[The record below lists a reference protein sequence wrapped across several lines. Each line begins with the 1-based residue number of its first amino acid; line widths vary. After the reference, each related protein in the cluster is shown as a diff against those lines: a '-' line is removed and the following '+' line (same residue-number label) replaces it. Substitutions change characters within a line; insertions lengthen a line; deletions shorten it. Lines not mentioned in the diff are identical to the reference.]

1 MRRRRGSPH
10 LGSRGL
16 RLTVVA
22 VAATLVVASCGSDAD
37 EPSAAPVTCAEI
49 PNGEFIDAQEV
60 SAAPTDIATRPEIA
74 SGYRSGM
81 KPVRTGTY
89 AAATANPLATRAACE
104 VLRDGGTAAD
114 ALVAAQMVLGLVEP
128 QSSGIGGGAFALYYD
143 AASNTVRAFDGRETA
158 PAAATETYLTQISP
172 SDPAPPVP
180 SARASGRSIGVPG
193 VLRMLDMVHG
203 DYGKQAW
210 RDLFEPAINLA
221 DSGFEISPRLAGE
234 IAASAPDLKAD
245 EEARTYFLTD
255 EGTAKPAGTDLVNP
269 AYAKTLGVLATDGAD
284 AMYDGPL
291 AQAIVAEAGST
302 AGGMTPS
309 LMTVDDLR
317 DYRAI
322 AREPIVTEYRGR
334 QIVAMPGP
342 SSGGLAVASALGI
355 LENFDLPSMG
365 PTDIDGDAEASR
377 DGGRP
382 DPAAVHLITEA
393 ERLAYADRDK
403 YVADPDFVPLPG
415 RGVETMLDP
424 AYLRARAGMIKPD
437 SSLGEAPAGDLGPV
451 PLGSH
456 PGTEHGTSHITVA
469 DRYGNVASMTTT
481 IESAF
486 GSYHMV
492 DGFLLNNQLTDFSA
506 EPRDDDGTLLANR
519 VSPGK
524 RPRSSMAPT
533 LVMQPGAD
541 GSPAQVV
548 AALGSPGGS
557 VIIQF
562 VVKTLV
568 GMLDWGLN
576 PQQAVS
582 MIDFGSANT
591 PTSNVGGEHPLVD
604 IADDG
609 ANDPL
614 VRGLRERGEEVSV
627 DEQSS
632 GLSAI
637 MRHDSGWI
645 GGADPRREGAVM
657 GDDATLQ

>member
-1 MRRRRGSPH
+1 MTAGS
-10 LGSRGL
+10 GVSR
-16 RLTVVA
+16 VVR
-22 VAATLVVASCGSDAD
+22 VLVVATATTFLATACGSDPA
-37 EPSAAPVTCAEI
+37 EPEASPVTCAEI
-49 PNGEFIDAQEV
+49 PNGEMIDAQTMT
-60 SAAPTDIATRPEIA
+60 AAPTDIATRPEVA
-74 SGYRSGM
+74 SGF
-81 KPVRTGTY
+81 RTGMRPVVTDTY

-114 ALVAAQMVLGLVEP
+114 ALVTAQMVLGLVEP

-143 AASNTVRAFDGRETA
+143 AGSKSVRAFDGRETA
-158 PAAATETYLTQISP
+158 PAAATETYLTRIAP
-172 SDPAPPVP
+172 DDPTPPAP

-193 VLRMLDMVHG
+193 VLRMLEMVHADFG
-203 DYGKQAW
+203 GQPW
-210 RDLFEPAINLA
+210 RDLLDPAIELA
-221 DSGFEISPRLAGE
+221 DNGFDISPRLATA
-234 IAASAPDLKAD
+234 IAASAAELGAD
-245 EEARTYFLTD
+245 DEARSYFLASD
-255 EGTAKPAGTDLVNP
+255 GAAKPAGTRLVNP
-269 AYAKTLGVLATDGAD
+269 AYAKTLGTLAADGAG

-291 AQAIVAEAGST
+291 ARAIVAEAGST

-309 LMTVDDLR
+309 LMTEQDLR

-322 AREPIVTEYRGR
+322 AREPVVTTYRGR

-342 SSGGLAVASALGI
+342 SSGGIAVASALGI
-355 LENFDLPSMG
+355 LANFDLPSM
-365 PTDIDGDAEASR
+365 PPSDLDA

-382 DPAAVHLITEA
+382 DPAAVHLVTEA

-415 RGVETMLDP
+415 RGVATILDP
-424 AYLRARAGMIKPD
+424 AYLRSRAALISPD

-469 DRYGNVASMTTT
+469 DRYGNVATMTTT

-492 DGFLLNNQLTDFSA
+492 DGFLLNNELTDFSA

-533 LVMQPGAD
+533 LVLQPGAD
-541 GSPAQVV
+541 GAPAEVV

-562 VVKTLV
+562 VIKTIV
-568 GMLDWGLN
+568 GMLDWGLD

-604 IADDG
+604 TTDDG
-609 ANDPL
+609 AHDPL
-614 VRGLRERGEEVSV
+614 VRGLRERGAEVSV
-627 DEQSS
+627 EEQSS
-632 GLSAI
+632 GLSALL
-637 MRHDSGWI
+637 RHGGGWI

-657 GDDATLQ
+657 GDNATLR

>member
-1 MRRRRGSPH
+1 MTPRRGVPVMVRA
-10 LGSRGL
+10 L
-16 RLTVVA
+16 
-22 VAATLVVASCGSDAD
+22 
-37 EPSAAPVTCAEI
+37 SAALATALIATACGTDSAPPEANPVTCAEI
-49 PNGEFIDAQEV
+49 PNGEMIDARSV
-60 SAAPTDIATRPEIA
+60 SAAPTDIATRPEVA
-74 SGYRSGM
+74 SGF
-81 KPVRTGTY
+81 RTGMRPVETTTY

-114 ALVAAQMVLGLVEP
+114 ALVAAQLVLGLVEP

-143 AASNTVRAFDGRETA
+143 AASKSVRAFDGRETA
-158 PAAATETYLTQISP
+158 PAAATESYLTRISP
-172 SDPAPPVP
+172 DDPAPPVP

-193 VLRMLDMVHG
+193 VMRMLETVHG
-203 DYGKQAW
+203 EFGGHAW
-210 RDLFEPAINLA
+210 RDLFEPAVRLA
-221 DSGFEISPRLAGE
+221 DNGFDISPRLATA
-234 IAASAPDLKAD
+234 IAASAAELAVD
-245 EEARTYFLTD
+245 EDARAYFLAAD
-255 EGTAKPAGTDLVNP
+255 GSPKAAGTRLVNP
-269 AYAKTLGVLATDGAD
+269 AYAKTLGALAADGAG
-284 AMYDGPL
+284 ALYDGPL
-291 AQAIVAEAGST
+291 AEAIVAEAGST

-309 LMTVDDLR
+309 LMTVQDLR
-317 DYRAI
+317 GYRALV
-322 AREPIVTEYRGR
+322 RDPVVTTYRGR

-342 SSGGLAVASALGI
+342 SSGGIAVASALGI
-355 LENFDLPSMG
+355 LENFDLPSMP
-365 PTDIDGDAEASR
+365 PTDVDA

-382 DPAAVHLITEA
+382 DPAAVHLVTEA

-415 RGVETMLDP
+415 RGVATILDP
-424 AYLRARAGMIKPD
+424 AYLRSRAALIKPD

-451 PLGSH
+451 PLGSYA
-456 PGTEHGTSHITVA
+456 GSEHGTSHITVA

-533 LVMQPGAD
+533 LVLQPGAD
-541 GSPAQVV
+541 GAPAEVV

-562 VVKTLV
+562 VIKTIV
-568 GMLDWGLN
+568 GMLDWGLD

-604 IADDG
+604 TTDDG
-609 ANDPL
+609 AGDPL
-614 VRGLRERGEEVSV
+614 VRGLRERGAEVSIE
-627 DEQSS
+627 EQSS
-632 GLSAI
+632 GLSALL
-637 MRHDSGWI
+637 RQDGGWI

-657 GDDATLQ
+657 GDDATLR

>member
-1 MRRRRGSPH
+1 M
-10 LGSRGL
+10 SRHEISRLL
-16 RLTVVA
+16 RALAVTTVA
-22 VAATLVVASCGSDAD
+22 VSMVASCTGESGDTGRPGAG
-37 EPSAAPVTCAEI
+37 PVTCAEI
-49 PNGEFIDAQEV
+49 PNGEMIAARGDE
-60 SAAPTDIATRPEIA
+60 SGAPTDIATRPEVA
-74 SGYRSGM
+74 SGYRTGM
-81 KPVRTGTY
+81 RPVTTETF
-89 AAATANPLATRAACE
+89 AAATANPLATGAACE

-143 AASNTVRAFDGRETA
+143 AASKTVRAFDGRETA
-158 PAAATETYLTQISP
+158 PAAATETYLSRISP
-172 SDPAPPVP
+172 DDPAPPVP

-193 VLRMLDMVHG
+193 VVRMLELVHG
-203 DYGKQAW
+203 RYGRQTW
-210 RDLFEPAINLA
+210 RDLFTPAVSLA
-221 DSGFEISPRLAGE
+221 DSGFEISQRLATA
-234 IAASAPDLKAD
+234 IAASAGELAAD
-245 EEARTYFLTD
+245 AEARSYFLNGD
-255 EGTAKPAGTDLVNP
+255 GSPKPAGAALVNP
-269 AYAKTLGVLATDGAD
+269 AYAKTLGVLATDGAR
-284 AMYDGPL
+284 AMYEGPL
-291 AQAIVAEAGST
+291 AAAVVAEAADT

-309 LMTVDDLR
+309 LMTVEDLR
-317 DYRAI
+317 GYRAVE
-322 AREPIVTEYRGR
+322 RDPVTTTYRGR

-342 SSGGLAVASALGI
+342 SSGGIAVASTLGV
-355 LENFDLPSMG
+355 LENFDLPSM
-365 PTDIDGDAEASR
+365 PPGDLDA

-415 RGVETMLDP
+415 RGVATILDP
-424 AYLRARAGMIKPD
+424 AYLRSRAQLIRPD
-437 SSLGEAPAGDLGPV
+437 ASLGEAEAGDLGPV

-506 EPRDDDGTLLANR
+506 EPRDDDGALLANR

-533 LVMQPGAD
+533 LVLQPGTD
-541 GSPAQVV
+541 GAPAQVL

-562 VVKTLV
+562 VVKTIV
-568 GMLDWGLN
+568 GMLDWGLD

-591 PTSNVGGEHPLVD
+591 PTTNVGGEHPLVD
-604 IADDG
+604 TADDG
-609 ANDPL
+609 ADDPL
-614 VRGLRERGEEVSV
+614 VRGLRERGAEVSV
-627 DEQSS
+627 EEQSS
-632 GLSAI
+632 GLSALV
-637 MRHDSGWI
+637 RRDGGWI

-657 GDDATLQ
+657 GDNATLE

>member
-1 MRRRRGSPH
+1 M
-10 LGSRGL
+10 L
-16 RLTVVA
+16 RLVV
-22 VAATLVVASCGSDAD
+22 VLTAAALVLTSCGGESD
-37 EPSAAPVTCAEI
+37 EPTAAPVTCAEI
-49 PNGEFIDAQEV
+49 PNGELIDAQAV
-60 SAAPTDIATRPEIA
+60 SEAPTDIATRPEVA
-74 SGYRSGM
+74 SGYRTGM
-81 KPVRTGTY
+81 RPVVTESY

-114 ALVAAQMVLGLVEP
+114 ALVTAQMVLGLVEP

-158 PAAATETYLTQISP
+158 PAAATETYLSRISP
-172 SDPAPPVP
+172 TDPAPPVP

-193 VLRMLDMVHG
+193 VMRMLEMVHG
-203 DYGKQAW
+203 EYGKQAW
-210 RDLFEPAINLA
+210 RDLFSPAVTLA
-221 DSGFEISPRLAGE
+221 DNGFEISPRLAGA
-234 IAASAPDLKAD
+234 IASSAKELRAD
-245 EEARTYFLTD
+245 EDARAYFLAGD
-255 EGTAKPAGTDLVNP
+255 GTPKPSGTTLVNP
-269 AYAKTLGVLATDGAD
+269 AYAKTLGALAADGAG

-291 AQAIVAEAGST
+291 AQAIVDEAGST

-309 LMTVDDLR
+309 LMTVEDLR
-317 DYRAI
+317 GYRALARDPVTTDYR
-322 AREPIVTEYRGR
+322 GH

-342 SSGGLAVASALGI
+342 SSGGIAVASALGI

-365 PTDIDGDAEASR
+365 PTEVDA

-393 ERLAYADRDK
+393 QRLAYADRDK
-403 YVADPDFVPLPG
+403 YVADPDLVPLPG
-415 RGVETMLDP
+415 RGVETILDP
-424 AYLRARAGMIKPD
+424 AYLKSRAAMIRPD
-437 SSLGEAPAGDLGPV
+437 ASLGEAPAGDLGPV

-506 EPRDDDGTLLANR
+506 EPRDDDGALLANR

-533 LVMQPGAD
+533 LIMQPGVDDA
-541 GSPAQVV
+541 PAQVM

-562 VVKTLV
+562 VLKTV
-568 GMLDWGLN
+568 IGMLDWGLD

-604 IADDG
+604 TADDG
-609 ANDPL
+609 ADDPL
-614 VRGLRERGEEVSV
+614 VRGLRERGAEVSV
-627 DEQSS
+627 EEQSS
-632 GLSAI
+632 GLSALL
-637 MRHDSGWI
+637 RHDRGWI

-657 GDDATLQ
+657 GDDATLR